1 MKKIKLTQ
9 GKYALVD
16 DKDFEYLNSFKWRAA
31 KDRYTYYAVRS
42 SKRKTMSMHRAIME
56 ITSKLQT
63 DHINGNGLDNRRKN
77 LRVCTHQ
84 ENVINSRKQKN
95 NTSGYKGVG
104 WEKRRKKWIA
114 RITKSGKNKYLGQF
128 DTAKQAYAAYCE
140 AAKELHKDFARLF

>member
-1 MKKIKLTQ
+1 
-9 GKYALVD
+9 
-16 DKDFEYLNSFKWRAA
+16 
-31 KDRYTYYAVRS
+31 
-42 SKRKTMSMHRAIME
+42 MHRAIME